1 MRDYYGLYTVP
12 EGENAYTDGYT
23 SKYIDHEVKGSPLD
37 PDMEFVVRCT
47 TSYKTTE
54 TATLRIRLYTSATVG
69 ATPNT
74 VALIDK
80 TIAVASLVA
89 GNVLIKEKVPAGLLR
104 CSGVHVDITAKSEQT
119 PSAGAISAGLEK
131 GNPYNEVN

>member
-12 EGENAYTDGYT
+12 DGEAAFTDGYT
-23 SKYIDHEVKGSPLD
+23 SMYIDHEAKGSPLD

-47 TSYKTTE
+47 TSYNATHTD
-54 TATLRIRLYTSATVG
+54 TLRIRLYTDATVS
-69 ATPNT
+69 ASPDT

-80 TIAVASLVA
+80 TIAVANLVA

-104 CSGVHVDITAKSEQT
+104 CSGVHLDITPKSAQT
-119 PSAGAISAGLEK
+119 PAAGAISAGLEK